1 MRKLIGRARVKA
13 GQLTGCVRQSS
24 AGAQGCHEAGMSHLE
39 EVDILSKFGYVTET
53 ILRIWLCCCACRAE
67 YAL

>member
-1 MRKLIGRARVKA
+1 MRKLIGRGGVKA

-24 AGAQGCHEAGMSHLE
+24 AGAQGCHEAGMGHLE
-39 EVDILSKFGYVTET
+39 EVDVLSKFGNVMET
-53 ILRIWLCCCACRAE
+53 ILRIWLRCCACRAE